1 MPSEK
6 DTDQDYKS
14 SPSRSDAVTP
24 PNAVGSIRTFLS
36 SPGAKFI
43 LLGVIIFTLLIPTLM
58 VWALVEERSHRA
70 ETVARDIAQGW
81 GGTQLINGPYLVVP
95 YTRLEKMPIT
105 NNNNNRAA
113 QERLVTRHAIFSP
126 DKLKMGGN
134 IDVEERK
141 KSIYKTQLYHFKN
154 NLKGSFADF
163 DMNKIREAGGTPKPD
178 KAFLVIGVS
187 DTTGFRSDILLKV
200 DGKNEGQFLPGLNS
214 IGSNSHVSA
223 NYNQSRSGGSGIHIP
238 IKSDKLATGFEF
250 EISMALNGS
259 RNIAFVPAGKTT
271 QLDIQSNWPHPGF
284 SGKFLPEEREINADG
299 FSATWTIPNLAR
311 GISEVQLASQ
321 LPQAGTSIGVNF
333 VEPLSF
339 YQVTSRSLKYAI
351 GFFSLVFLAVFIL
364 ELYGKSGLHW
374 IQYILTGLAMIIFY
388 VLLLALAEQV
398 GFLLAYGIAAVATT
412 ILIAW
417 YVGDALGNKNGS
429 AIVGGVLA
437 TTYLVMYMILNEETY
452 ALLAGSLIAFIAIAA
467 TMYATRNIDW
477 TGQSRV
483 SEAQ

>member
-1 MPSEK
+1 MAPEK
-6 DTDQDYKS
+6 ETDIPRS
-14 SPSRSDAVTP
+14 SPSSSVYDGKP
-24 PNAVGSIRTFLS
+24 PNTMGAIKTFFS
-36 SPGAKFI
+36 SPGAKFV
-43 LLGVIIFTLLIPTLM
+43 LLGVIIFALLIPTLM
-58 VWALVEERSHRA
+58 VWALVEERSQRA
-70 ETVARDIAQGW
+70 ETVAREIAQGW
-81 GGTQLINGPYLVVP
+81 GGTQLINGPYLIVP
-95 YTRLEKMPIT
+95 YTRLEKTPVTKT
-105 NNNNNRAA
+105 NGRTEM
-113 QERLVTRHAIFSP
+113 QERLVTKHAIFSP
-126 DKLKMGGN
+126 DKLTMVGN

-163 DMNKIREAGGTPKPD
+163 DMNKIREAGGTPKPE
-178 KAFLVIGVS
+178 KAFLVIGIS

-214 IGSNSHVSA
+214 IGNAAHVSMK
-223 NYNQSRSGGSGIHIP
+223 YNQSRSGNGIHIP
-238 IKSDKLATGFEF
+238 INSDKLAAGFAF

-284 SGKFLPEEREINADG
+284 SGKFLPEEREITEEG

-311 GISEVQLASQ
+311 GISEVQLSSH

-339 YQVTSRSLKYAI
+339 YQVTSRSLKYAV

-364 ELYGKSGLHW
+364 ELYGKSSLHW

-398 GFLLAYGIAAVATT
+398 GFLVAYGIAALATT

-467 TMYATRNIDW
+467 TMFATRNIDW
-477 TGQSRV
+477 AGQSRV
-483 SEAQ
+483 TESQ

>member
-1 MPSEK
+1 MPPEK
-6 DTDQDYKS
+6 ETVKS
-14 SPSRSDAVTP
+14 QAPSSIRSNDSRSPKTMGA
-24 PNAVGSIRTFLS
+24 IHIFFS

-43 LLGVIIFTLLIPTLM
+43 LLGAIIFALLIPTLM
-58 VWALVEERSHRA
+58 VWALVEERSQRA
-70 ETVARDIAQGW
+70 ETVAREIAQGW
-81 GGTQLINGPYLVVP
+81 GGAQIINGPYLVMP
-95 YTRLEKMPIT
+95 YTQIEKVPLSSNNSRLTEDRI
-105 NNNNNRAA
+105 
-113 QERLVTRHAIFSP
+113 VTRHAVFSP

-134 IDVEERK
+134 IEVEERK

-154 NLKGSFADF
+154 NLTGSFADF
-163 DMNKIREAGGTPKPD
+163 DMSKIREAGGKPKPEN
-178 KAFLVIGVS
+178 AFLVIGVS
-187 DTTGFRSDILLKV
+187 DTTGFRSDIQLKI
-200 DGKNEGQFLPGLNS
+200 DGQNQGQFLPGLNN
-214 IGSNSHVSA
+214 IGNASYA
-223 NYNQSRSGGSGIHIP
+223 KAQYTQARAGSGIHIP
-238 IKSDKLATGFEF
+238 IKSDKLAAGFQF
-250 EISMALNGS
+250 EIAMALNGS

-271 QLDIQSNWPHPGF
+271 QLDIKSNWPHPGF
-284 SGKFLPEEREINADG
+284 SGKFLPEERDITAEG

-311 GISEVQLASQ
+311 GISEVQLSSQ
-321 LPQAGTSIGVNF
+321 LPQVGTSIGVNF

-364 ELYGKSGLHW
+364 ELYGKSSLHW

-398 GFLLAYGIAAVATT
+398 GFLIAYGIAAVATT
-412 ILIAW
+412 LLIAW
-417 YVGDALGNKNGS
+417 YIGDALGNKNGS

-477 TGQSRV
+477 TGQSKSV
-483 SEAQ
+483 EAK

>member
-1 MPSEK
+1 MPSGQE
-6 DTDQDYKS
+6 TDKPFTPTAGSNNDIKR
-14 SPSRSDAVTP
+14 PSKM
-24 PNAVGSIRTFLS
+24 GSIQTFFT

-43 LLGVIIFTLLIPTLM
+43 LLGVIIFALLIPTLM
-58 VWALVEERSHRA
+58 VWALVEERSQRA
-70 ETVARDIAQGW
+70 ETVAREIAQGW
-81 GGTQLINGPYLVVP
+81 GGTQIINGPYLVMP
-95 YTRLEKMPIT
+95 YTRMEETEIR
-105 NNNNNRAA
+105 NNNRMEI
-113 QERLVTRHAIFSP
+113 QERLVTSHAIFSP
-126 DKLKMGGN
+126 DKLEMGGN

-163 DMNKIREAGGTPKPD
+163 DMNKIHEAGGTPKPAN
-178 KAFLVIGVS
+178 AFLVIGIS
-187 DTTGFRSDILLKV
+187 DTTGFRSDIILKV
-200 DGKNEGQFLPGLNS
+200 DGKSEGQFLPGLNS
-214 IGSNSHVSA
+214 LGNTSYA
-223 NYNQSRSGGSGIHIP
+223 TGKYNQPRAGGGIHIP
-238 IKSDKLATGFEF
+238 ISSDKLAEGFDF

-284 SGKFLPEEREINADG
+284 SGKFLPEEREITAEG

-311 GISEVQLASQ
+311 GISEVQLASH

-333 VEPLSF
+333 FEPLSF

-364 ELYGKSGLHW
+364 ELYGKSSLHW

-398 GFLLAYGIAAVATT
+398 GFLIAYGIAAVATT

-429 AIVGGVLA
+429 VIVGGVLA

-452 ALLAGSLIAFIAIAA
+452 ALLAGSMIAFIAIAA
-467 TMYATRNIDW
+467 TMFATRNIDW
-477 TGQSRV
+477 TGQSRLAD
-483 SEAQ
+483 AQ

>member
-6 DTDQDYKS
+6 DTDKPYTPSSSSGNNHKS
-14 SPSRSDAVTP
+14 SS
-24 PNAVGSIRTFLS
+24 AVGSIRTFLS

-43 LLGVIIFTLLIPTLM
+43 LLGAIIFTLLIPTLM
-58 VWALVEERSHRA
+58 VWALVEERSQRA
-70 ETVARDIAQGW
+70 ESVAREIAQGW
-81 GGTQLINGPYLVVP
+81 GGAQVINGPYLVIP
-95 YTRLEKMPIT
+95 YTRIEKNPV
-105 NNNNNRAA
+105 NNNGVTEM
-113 QERLVTRHAIFSP
+113 QERLVKRNAIFSP
-126 DKLKMGGN
+126 DKLEMGGN
-134 IDVEERK
+134 INVEERK

-154 NLKGSFADF
+154 NLKGSFANF

-178 KAFLVIGVS
+178 KAFLAIGIS
-187 DTTGFRSDILLKV
+187 DTTGFRSDILLKI

-214 IGSNSHVSA
+214 IGSASHVSA
-223 NYNQSRSGGSGIHIP
+223 KYNQSRSGSGIHIP
-238 IKSDKLATGFEF
+238 INSDKLATGFEF

-284 SGKFLPEEREINADG
+284 SGKFLPEERDITAEG

-311 GISEVQLASQ
+311 GISEVQLSSQ

-339 YQVTSRSLKYAI
+339 YQVTSRSLKYAV

-364 ELYGKSGLHW
+364 ELYGKSSLHW

-398 GFLLAYGIAAVATT
+398 GFLVAYGIAALATT

-429 AIVGGVLA
+429 AIVGGVLG

-467 TMYATRNIDW
+467 TMFATRNIDW
-477 TGQSRV
+477 AGNSKSLEV
-483 SEAQ
+483 S